1 MPAILLH
8 NLKQPPKRNVKIC
21 TRQLQLLCMFLFSFA
36 AFQQEAVKRFRTS
49 GNHSNK
55 EFLVQ
60 LSAV

>member
-8 NLKQPPKRNVKIC
+8 NLKHPPKRNVKIC
-21 TRQLQLLCMFLFSFA
+21 TRQLQLLYMFLFSFA
-36 AFQQEAVKRFRTS
+36 AFQQGAVKRFRAS

-60 LSAV
+60 PGAV